1 MNLVIGDWGLG
12 IGNGKIDGEEGG
24 EGGEGEEGVEII
36 VIKLLTYNS

>member
-24 EGGEGEEGVEII
+24 EGGEGEEGVEK
-36 VIKLLTYNS
+36 VDLVRKWEL